1 MSYFHIT
8 ILSYLY
14 TFDEVLGHFALEP
27 NERWSSDIVDLL
39 GGSFIGFL
47 IICLSRAALVL
58 IKSKKRMKLIF
69 FWKTNRTFIFFVK
82 IWLMAASYFLMN
94 YRLLLFCDETS
105 VSVVGASPQVYL
117 G

>member
-69 FWKTNRTFIFFVK
+69 FGKTDRNFIFFQNLVK
-82 IWLMAASYFLMN
+82 RIFPFAVYDEVSDLVFNGVALCYQNSDAS
-94 YRLLLFCDETS
+94 
-105 VSVVGASPQVYL
+105 
-117 G
+117 

>member
-69 FWKTNRTFIFFVK
+69 FGKPTE
-82 IWLMAASYFLMN
+82 LSYFL
-94 YRLLLFCDETS
+94 LKF
-105 VSVVGASPQVYL
+105 G
-117 G
+117 

>member
-1 MSYFHIT
+1 MSYFYIT

-39 GGSFIGFL
+39 RGSFIGFL

-58 IKSKKRMKLIF
+58 IKSKKWMTPHDGRPTEHDFDNIGDIIDL
-69 FWKTNRTFIFFVK
+69 
-82 IWLMAASYFLMN
+82 
-94 YRLLLFCDETS
+94 ETS
-105 VSVVGASPQVYL
+105 NDSMVSLNSSKKCYREL
-117 G
+117 HLRITF

>member
-69 FWKTNRTFIFFVK
+69 FGKPTEISYFFVK
-82 IWLMAASYFLMN
+82 IWLMTASYF
-94 YRLLLFCDETS
+94 
-105 VSVVGASPQVYL
+105 
-117 G
+117 